1 MDLVPDLVSD
11 ADRCTL
17 KSSLRKPSL
26 MGHVQIG
33 VRASSLGVCEYGIAH
48 LRFILHHVGWFF
60 NRVSKIPYSL
70 PRKWRLFL
78 LITSVLLPLLSKQS
92 RKEAE
97 GSAGDGPDVAH
108 PEEQFPV
115 TDGFHWTD
123 LSELPEE
130 DSCCNEP
137 NEP

>member
-70 PRKWRLFL
+70 PANGDYSFSSPLSSFPCSRNSPVKRLKVAPAMGRMWLTRK
-78 LITSVLLPLLSKQS
+78 SNS
-92 RKEAE
+92 R
-97 GSAGDGPDVAH
+97 
-108 PEEQFPV
+108 
-115 TDGFHWTD
+115 
-123 LSELPEE
+123 
-130 DSCCNEP
+130 
-137 NEP
+137 